1 MTLVLGF
8 LLPIVFFI
16 ATMPLKA
23 AIRKK
28 MLSVIS
34 SGSNTLSNKLYK
46 KEDSSDSADKKDFK
60 AKAMKMAADIAKK
73 MTRMTLIALKML
85 LKFIRGVFIV
95 IQFLIGLGLVG
106 VVILVVLIV
115 AVMGACI
122 LFMMSVTT
130 DESTAL
136 VGTTISSAD
145 ATQTQT
151 AKYKDI
157 FWVGDS
163 RTVGLGSNVLG
174 FSITNNSIINDSMCA
189 SVGQGLAWFT
199 SDAITS
205 KRNEIYALK
214 GYNVIFNLG
223 VNDYSGADQ
232 KYLDFYNNLPEDFIK
247 NNNVCV
253 MSVNPIN
260 ATKCQ
265 ANSYNVS
272 VDGIEAFNEAI
283 KNGLPD
289 GITYIDTYSDMQ
301 GFIGSDGAGTAD
313 GLHYTADVYQ
323 KLYDDVLKKLVVSG
337 DSEDSSDSDE
347 SSGDESSGD
356 ESSSESSDS

>member
-1 MTLVLGF
+1 
-8 LLPIVFFI
+8 
-16 ATMPLKA
+16 
-23 AIRKK
+23 
-28 MLSVIS
+28 
-34 SGSNTLSNKLYK
+34 
-46 KEDSSDSADKKDFK
+46 
-60 AKAMKMAADIAKK
+60 MKMAADIAKK
-73 MTRMTLIALKML
+73 MTRVTLIALKML

-106 VVILVVLIV
+106 VVIIVVLMV

-130 DESTAL
+130 DESTAS

-163 RTVGLGSNVLG
+163 RTVGLGSSVLG
-174 FSITNNSIINDSMCA
+174 FSATNNSIINDSMCA
-189 SVGQGLAWFT
+189 SVGQGLDWFT

-232 KYLDFYNNLPEDFIK
+232 KYIDFYNNLPEDFIK

-260 ATKCQ
+260 ATMFLLL
-265 ANSYNVS
+265 VS
-272 VDGIEAFNEAI
+272 RHLT
-283 KNGLPD
+283 KL
-289 GITYIDTYSDMQ
+289 SKM
-301 GFIGSDGAGTAD
+301 
-313 GLHYTADVYQ
+313 VYQ
-323 KLYDDVLKKLVVSG
+323 MVLPILILTRICKASLEVTVQERQMAYIIRQMYIRSFMMTY
-337 DSEDSSDSDE
+337 
-347 SSGDESSGD
+347 
-356 ESSSESSDS
+356 

>member
-16 ATMPLKA
+16 VTMPLKA

-34 SGSNTLSNKLYK
+34 SDSNTLSNKLYK

>member
-16 ATMPLKA
+16 VTLPLKA

-28 MLSVIS
+28 MLSVTS
-34 SGSNTLSNKLYK
+34 SGSKSLLNKLSK
-46 KEDSSDSADKKDFK
+46 KEDSSDSADTEDLRIK
-60 AKAMKMAADIAKK
+60 AKK
-73 MTRMTLIALKML
+73 MAVDLARKMTKMTLIALKMV

-95 IQFLIGLGLVG
+95 IQFLLGLGLIG
-106 VVILVVLIV
+106 VVIIIVLMV
-115 AVMGACI
+115 AVMGACV
-122 LFMMSVTT
+122 LFMLSVTT
-130 DESTAL
+130 DESTASM
-136 VGTTISSAD
+136 GTTISSAD
-145 ATQTQT
+145 TTQTQT

-174 FSITNNSIINDSMCA
+174 FSISNNSIINDSMCA

-260 ATKCQ
+260 TTKCQ

-272 VDGIEAFNEAI
+272 VDGIEAFNEVI

-323 KLYDDVLKKLVVSG
+323 KLYDDVLQKLGVSE
-337 DSEDSSDSDE
+337 DSEDLGDSDD
-347 SSGDESSGD
+347 SSGDD
-356 ESSSESSDS
+356 SSSESSGS

>member
-46 KEDSSDSADKKDFK
+46 KEDSSNSTDKKDFK
-60 AKAMKMAADIAKK
+60 AKAVKMAANIAKK

-106 VVILVVLIV
+106 VVILVVLMV

-130 DESTAL
+130 DESTAS
-136 VGTTISSAD
+136 VGTTVSSVD
-145 ATQTQT
+145 TTQTQT

-289 GITYIDTYSDMQ
+289 GITYIDTYLDMQ

-323 KLYDDVLKKLVVSG
+323 KLYDNVLKKLGVSG
-337 DSEDSSDSDE
+337 DSEDSEDSSDSDE
-347 SSGDESSGD
+347 SSGDD
-356 ESSSESSDS
+356 SSSESSDS

>member
-60 AKAMKMAADIAKK
+60 AKAMKMAADIARK

-106 VVILVVLIV
+106 VVILVVLMV

-130 DESTAL
+130 DESTAS

-145 ATQTQT
+145 TTQTQT
-151 AKYKDI
+151 AEYKDI

-189 SVGQGLAWFT
+189 SVGQGLDWFT

-323 KLYDDVLKKLVVSG
+323 KLYDDVLKKLGVSG
-337 DSEDSSDSDE
+337 DSEDSADSSDSDE
-347 SSGDESSGD
+347 SSGDD
-356 ESSSESSDS
+356 SSSESSDS

>member
-34 SGSNTLSNKLYK
+34 SDSNTLSNKLYK

-60 AKAMKMAADIAKK
+60 SKAMKMAADITKK

-85 LKFIRGVFIV
+85 LKFIRGVFVV

-106 VVILVVLIV
+106 VVILVVLMV

-130 DESTAL
+130 DESTAS
-136 VGTTISSAD
+136 VGTTVSSVD

-323 KLYDDVLKKLVVSG
+323 KLYDDVLKKLGVSG
-337 DSEDSSDSDE
+337 DSEDSEDSSDSDE
-347 SSGDESSGD
+347 SSGDD
-356 ESSSESSDS
+356 SSSESSDS

>member
-8 LLPIVFFI
+8 LLPIVFFV

-34 SGSNTLSNKLYK
+34 SDSNTLSNKLYK

-60 AKAMKMAADIAKK
+60 AKAVKMAANIAKK

-95 IQFLIGLGLVG
+95 IQFLIGFGLVG
-106 VVILVVLIV
+106 VVIVVVLMV
-115 AVMGACI
+115 AVMGACV
-122 LFMMSVTT
+122 LFMLSVTT
-130 DESTAL
+130 DESTAS

-145 ATQTQT
+145 TTQTQT

-163 RTVGLGSNVLG
+163 RTVGLGSSVLG
-174 FSITNNSIINDSMCA
+174 FSVTNNSIINDSMCA

-232 KYLDFYNNLPEDFIK
+232 KYLDYYNNLPEDFIK

-272 VDGIEAFNEAI
+272 IAGIEAFNEVI

-301 GFIGSDGAGTAD
+301 GFIGNDGAGTVD
-313 GLHYTADVYQ
+313 GLHYTSEVYKQ
-323 KLYDDVLKKLVVSG
+323 LYDDVLKKLGVSG
-337 DSEDSSDSDE
+337 DSEDSSDKDE
-347 SSGDESSGD
+347 SSNDDSSL
-356 ESSSESSDS
+356 ESSDS

>member
-23 AIRKK
+23 VIRKK

-46 KEDSSDSADKKDFK
+46 KEDSSDSANKKDFK
-60 AKAMKMAADIAKK
+60 AKAMKMAADIARK

-106 VVILVVLIV
+106 VVILVVLMV

-130 DESTAL
+130 DESTAS
-136 VGTTISSAD
+136 VGTTVSSAD

-232 KYLDFYNNLPEDFIK
+232 KYLDFYKNLPEDFIK

-253 MSVNPIN
+253 MSVNPIST
-260 ATKCQ
+260 AKYSGVVTP
-265 ANSYNVS
+265 
-272 VDGIEAFNEAI
+272 DGIEAFNETI

-301 GFIGSDGAGTAD
+301 GFIGSDGAGTVD

-323 KLYDDVLKKLVVSG
+323 KLYDDVLKKLGVSG
-337 DSEDSSDSDE
+337 DSEDSGDSSDSDE
-347 SSGDESSGD
+347 SSGDD
-356 ESSSESSDS
+356 SSSEASDS

>member
-46 KEDSSDSADKKDFK
+46 KEDSSNSADKKDFK

-106 VVILVVLIV
+106 VVILVVLMV

-130 DESTAL
+130 DESTAS

-323 KLYDDVLKKLVVSG
+323 KLYDDVLKKLGVSG
-337 DSEDSSDSDE
+337 DSEDSGESSDSDE
-347 SSGDESSGD
+347 SSGDD
-356 ESSSESSDS
+356 SSSESSDS

>member
-34 SGSNTLSNKLYK
+34 SDSNTLSNKLYK
-46 KEDSSDSADKKDFK
+46 KEDSSNSADKKDFK
-60 AKAMKMAADIAKK
+60 AKAMKMAADITRK

-106 VVILVVLIV
+106 VVIIVVLMV

-130 DESTAL
+130 DESTAS
-136 VGTTISSAD
+136 VGTTVSSAD
-145 ATQTQT
+145 TTQTQT

-323 KLYDDVLKKLVVSG
+323 KLYDDVLKKLGVSG
-337 DSEDSSDSDE
+337 DSEDSGDSSDSDE
-347 SSGDESSGD
+347 SSGDD
-356 ESSSESSDS
+356 SSSESSDS

>member
-60 AKAMKMAADIAKK
+60 AKAMKMAADIARK

-106 VVILVVLIV
+106 VVILVVLMV

-130 DESTAL
+130 DESTAS
-136 VGTTISSAD
+136 VGTTISSTD

-323 KLYDDVLKKLVVSG
+323 KLYDDVLKKLGVSG
-337 DSEDSSDSDE
+337 DSEDSGESSDSDE
-347 SSGDESSGD
+347 SSGDD
-356 ESSSESSDS
+356 SSSESSDS

>member
-106 VVILVVLIV
+106 VVILVVLMV

-130 DESTAL
+130 DESTAS
-136 VGTTISSAD
+136 VGTTISSTD

-323 KLYDDVLKKLVVSG
+323 KLYDDVLKKLGVSG
-337 DSEDSSDSDE
+337 DSEDSGESSDSDE
-347 SSGDESSGD
+347 SSGGD
-356 ESSSESSDS
+356 SSSESSDS

>member
-60 AKAMKMAADIAKK
+60 AKAVKMAANIAKK

-106 VVILVVLIV
+106 VVILVVLMV
-115 AVMGACI
+115 AVMGACV
-122 LFMMSVTT
+122 LFMLSVTT
-130 DESTAL
+130 DESTAS

-145 ATQTQT
+145 TTQTQT

-189 SVGQGLAWFT
+189 SVGQGLDWFT

-272 VDGIEAFNEAI
+272 VDGIEAFNEVI

-323 KLYDDVLKKLVVSG
+323 KLYDDVLKKLGVSG
-337 DSEDSSDSDE
+337 DSEDSDDSSDSDE
-347 SSGDESSGD
+347 SSGDD
-356 ESSSESSDS
+356 SSSESSDS

>member
-16 ATMPLKA
+16 VTMPLKA

-34 SGSNTLSNKLYK
+34 SDSNTLSNKLYK
-46 KEDSSDSADKKDFK
+46 KEDSSNSADKKDFK
-60 AKAMKMAADIAKK
+60 AKAMKMAADITKK

-85 LKFIRGVFIV
+85 LKFIRGVFVV

-106 VVILVVLIV
+106 VVIIVVLMV

-130 DESTAL
+130 DESTAS
-136 VGTTISSAD
+136 VGTTVSSAD
-145 ATQTQT
+145 TTQTQT

-323 KLYDDVLKKLVVSG
+323 KLYDDVLKKLGVSG
-337 DSEDSSDSDE
+337 DSEDSEDSSDSDE
-347 SSGDESSGD
+347 SSGDD
-356 ESSSESSDS
+356 SSSESSDS

>member
-106 VVILVVLIV
+106 VVILVVLMV

-130 DESTAL
+130 DESTAS
-136 VGTTISSAD
+136 VGTTISSTD

-265 ANSYNVS
+265 ANNYNVS
-272 VDGIEAFNEAI
+272 IDGIEAFNEAI

-323 KLYDDVLKKLVVSG
+323 KLYDDVLKKLGVSG
-337 DSEDSSDSDE
+337 DSEDSEDSSDSDE
-347 SSGDESSGD
+347 SSGDD
-356 ESSSESSDS
+356 SSSESSDS

>member
-34 SGSNTLSNKLYK
+34 SDSNTLSNKLYK
-46 KEDSSDSADKKDFK
+46 KEDSSDSVDKKDFK

-106 VVILVVLIV
+106 VVIIVVLMV

-130 DESTAL
+130 DESTAS
-136 VGTTISSAD
+136 VGTTVSSVD
-145 ATQTQT
+145 TTQTQT

-232 KYLDFYNNLPEDFIK
+232 KYLDFYKNLPEDFIK

-260 ATKCQ
+260 STKCQ

-272 VDGIEAFNEAI
+272 VDGIEAFNEVI

-323 KLYDDVLKKLVVSG
+323 KLYDDVLKKLGVSG
-337 DSEDSSDSDE
+337 DSEDSGDSSDSDE
-347 SSGDESSGD
+347 SSGDD
-356 ESSSESSDS
+356 SSSESSDS

>member
-106 VVILVVLIV
+106 VVILVVLMV

-130 DESTAL
+130 DESTAS

-174 FSITNNSIINDSMCA
+174 FPITNNSIINDSMCA

-232 KYLDFYNNLPEDFIK
+232 KYLDFYKNLPEDFIK

-260 ATKCQ
+260 DTKCQ

-272 VDGIEAFNEAI
+272 VAGIEAFNEVI

-323 KLYDDVLKKLVVSG
+323 KLYDDVLKKLGVSG
-337 DSEDSSDSDE
+337 DSEDSGDSSDSDE
-347 SSGDESSGD
+347 SSGDD
-356 ESSSESSDS
+356 SSSESSDS

>member
-60 AKAMKMAADIAKK
+60 VKAMKMAANIAKK

-106 VVILVVLIV
+106 VVILVVLMV
-115 AVMGACI
+115 AIMGACI

-130 DESTAL
+130 DESTAP
-136 VGTTISSAD
+136 VGTTISSTD

-323 KLYDDVLKKLVVSG
+323 KLYDDVLKKLGVSG
-337 DSEDSSDSDE
+337 DSEDPGESSDSDE
-347 SSGDESSGD
+347 SSGDD
-356 ESSSESSDS
+356 SSSESSDS

>member
-60 AKAMKMAADIAKK
+60 AKAMKMAADIARK

-106 VVILVVLIV
+106 VVILVVLMV

-130 DESTAL
+130 DESTAS

-323 KLYDDVLKKLVVSG
+323 KLYDDVLKKLGVSG
-337 DSEDSSDSDE
+337 DSEDSGESSDSDE
-347 SSGDESSGD
+347 SSGDD
-356 ESSSESSDS
+356 SSSESSDS

>member
-60 AKAMKMAADIAKK
+60 AKAVKMAANITKK

-106 VVILVVLIV
+106 VVILVVLMV
-115 AVMGACI
+115 AVMGACV
-122 LFMMSVTT
+122 LFMLSVTT
-130 DESTAL
+130 DESTAS
-136 VGTTISSAD
+136 VGTTVSSAD
-145 ATQTQT
+145 TTQTQT

-189 SVGQGLAWFT
+189 SVGQGLDWFT

-272 VDGIEAFNEAI
+272 VDGIEAFNEVI

-323 KLYDDVLKKLVVSG
+323 KLYDDVLKKLGVSE
-337 DSEDSSDSDE
+337 DSEDSDDSSDSDE
-347 SSGDESSGD
+347 SSGDD
-356 ESSSESSDS
+356 SSSESSDS

>member
-85 LKFIRGVFIV
+85 LKFIRGVFVV

-106 VVILVVLIV
+106 VVILVVLMV

-130 DESTAL
+130 DESTAS

-145 ATQTQT
+145 TTQTQT
-151 AKYKDI
+151 AEYKDI

-323 KLYDDVLKKLVVSG
+323 KLYDDVLKKLGVSE
-337 DSEDSSDSDE
+337 DSEDSGDSSDSDE
-347 SSGDESSGD
+347 SLGED
-356 ESSSESSDS
+356 SSSESSDS